1 MGYQISQPEVS
12 SSDSVSLEKRFGVE
26 SGENKVE
33 FDNGNSQESSVEKVA
48 EEGVVEK
55 DAAYRDALSNL
66 QTQTD
71 DDDADVMQDASSV
84 HQQMDRESQIT
95 HLIDLATQK
104 GVRHAVKVAQKT
116 QDYYVLDQLHDR
128 LLTEELHEVLESRGF
143 IKEE

>member
-55 DAAYRDALSNL
+55 DAAYRGA
-66 QTQTD
+66 
-71 DDDADVMQDASSV
+71 
-84 HQQMDRESQIT
+84 
-95 HLIDLATQK
+95 
-104 GVRHAVKVAQKT
+104 
-116 QDYYVLDQLHDR
+116 
-128 LLTEELHEVLESRGF
+128 F
-143 IKEE
+143 

>member
-12 SSDSVSLEKRFGVE
+12 SSDSVSLEKRFSVKT
-26 SGENKVE
+26 GENKVE
-33 FDNGNSQESSVEKVA
+33 IDNEKSQESSVEKVA

-55 DAAYRDALSNL
+55 DAAYRGALSNL
-66 QTQTD
+66 QTQD
-71 DDDADVMQDASSV
+71 NEDDVMQDASDV

>member
-12 SSDSVSLEKRFGVE
+12 SSDSVSLEKRFSVE
-26 SGENKVE
+26 TGENKVE
-33 FDNGNSQESSVEKVA
+33 IDNEKSQESSVEKVA

-55 DAAYRDALSNL
+55 DAAYRGALSNL

>member
-1 MGYQISQPEVS
+1 MGYQISQPEMS
-12 SSDSVSLEKRFGVE
+12 SADSVSLEKRFGVE
-26 SGENKVE
+26 DGENKTE
-33 FDNGNSQESSVEKVA
+33 INTENASEKKIEKIA

-55 DAAYRDALSNL
+55 DVAYRSALSNL
-66 QTQTD
+66 QTQT